1 MTHPYFLK
9 ARHPRVLAHRGLLTA
24 TGEGSTVGAS
34 PSNAVWENTAAAFA
48 AAHAAGAEYIET
60 DCRVTADGDVVLF
73 HDETLTRLLSD
84 DRSIAQVRTAE
95 LAELLAPH
103 GGLLTVGEMLEMFPE
118 TRFNID
124 VKTDA
129 ATTPLGA
136 LIAPHAHRVL
146 LTSFSDA
153 RRRRA
158 VDAVLAAGAEMPPAT
173 SAGRTSMM
181 MVRLLSALRLPC
193 ARALRGIDALQVPE
207 QYGPIR
213 VLTRSLLR
221 AAHRHGVE
229 VHVWTVND
237 SEDMRRLIGQGVD
250 AVVTD
255 RADVALRALS

>member
-1 MTHPYFLK
+1 
-9 ARHPRVLAHRGLLTA
+9 
-24 TGEGSTVGAS
+24 
-34 PSNAVWENTAAAFA
+34 VWENTAAAFA

-84 DRSIAQVRTAE
+84 ARAVEEVSTRE

-129 ATTPLGA
+129 ATAPLGRI
-136 LIAPHAHRVL
+136 IAPHAHRVL

-153 RRRRA
+153 RRRRT
-158 VDAVLAAGAEMPPAT
+158 VDAVLSAGAEVRPAT
-173 SAGRTSMM
+173 SAGRASMVR
-181 MVRLLSALRLPC
+181 VRLLSALRLPC
-193 ARALRGIDALQVPE
+193 ARVLRDIDALQIPE
-207 QYGPIR
+207 RYGPVH

-237 SEDMRRLIGQGVD
+237 PDDMHRLIAQGVD
-250 AVVTD
+250 GVVTD
-255 RADVALRALS
+255 RADTALRTLF